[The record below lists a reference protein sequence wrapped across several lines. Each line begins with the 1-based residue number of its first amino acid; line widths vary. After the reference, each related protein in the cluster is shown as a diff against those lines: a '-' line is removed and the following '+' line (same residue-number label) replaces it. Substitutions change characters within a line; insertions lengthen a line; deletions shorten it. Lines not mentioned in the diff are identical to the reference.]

1 MSYNLYCC
9 ADINGKKVNLEL
21 AFESKPDDLAYMAE
35 QIEFVFRKNCFDKNQ
50 NSLSFTIDIIIFY
63 EESSKKWKP
72 LENCHQLHEQSQLYI
87 FQTNVAKENLLE
99 IPAASAQIFVPHLP
113 DPKSRNVHNPG
124 YSVVDPDKIEAVFNE
139 IDINDNQY
147 ITIDELQHAFVIAGI
162 DFKEEAIEKLF
173 DKSDA
178 NGDGR
183 VSFDEFRIFADLF
196 PNTTEVL
203 YWRLC
208 HGLDSQNPRCVETA
222 RSLKTLRQQEHD
234 FRKELARIAEATKV
248 LESRLRQERNIA
260 RETDPRR
267 RFLEA
272 EEQDLMNKEFAL
284 QFHRDMVI
292 QAENLFSETA
302 VRFDHTAMNHGSP
315 RRARMLPQ

>member
-1 MSYNLYCC
+1 MSFVICCC
-9 ADINGKKVNLEL
+9 ADIQGVKKNFQLN
-21 AFESKPDDLAYMAE
+21 FDHKPDDIAYMAE
-35 QIEFVFRKNCFDKNQ
+35 QVEFVFRKQCFEKGNMMT
-50 NSLSFTIDIIIFY
+50 FAIDFIVFF

-72 LENCHQLHEQSQLYI
+72 LENCHQLQECAQLYV
-87 FQTNVAKENLLE
+87 FQTNVAKETLTE
-99 IPAASAQIFVPHLP
+99 IPSPSQSIYVPALP
-113 DPKSRNVHNPG
+113 DPKTRSVHNPG
-124 YSVVDPDKIEAVFNE
+124 YSVVDFDKVEAVFKE
-139 IDINDNQY
+139 LDINENES
-147 ITIDELQHAFVIAGI
+147 ISHDEMHHAFVVAGI
-162 DFKEEAIEKLF
+162 DFKEEAVDKLF

-178 NGDGR
+178 NGDGNIT
-183 VSFDEFRIFADLF
+183 FDEFRIFADLF

-208 HGLDSQNPRCVETA
+208 HGLEDQNPRCVETA
-222 RSLKTLRQQEHD
+222 SQLKSLRQREHEL
-234 FRKELARIAEATKV
+234 RKELAQIQDAAKI

-292 QAENLFSETA
+292 QAENMFSETA
-302 VRFDHTAMNHGSP
+302 VRFDHSAMNHGSP
-315 RRARMLPQ
+315 RRARLLPN